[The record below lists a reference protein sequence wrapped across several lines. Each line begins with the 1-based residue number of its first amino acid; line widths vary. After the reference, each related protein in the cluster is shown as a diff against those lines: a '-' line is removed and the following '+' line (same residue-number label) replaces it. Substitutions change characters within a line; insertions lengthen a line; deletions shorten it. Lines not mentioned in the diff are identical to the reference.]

1 MSYTCKRC
9 GYYTEYKG
17 NLKNHLNRKRQ
28 CKPIKSNISFDT
40 LKKEFINLK
49 TAEDP
54 IEPDLDPIEPD
65 LLRFCSDL
73 LRFAP
78 ILLRF
83 APICSDFAPI
93 DPECKHNVNIVTKSD
108 SKSDTKSDS
117 ELIRTK
123 RTKCQYCQK
132 VYSKK
137 SNLKRHQLK
146 CSNNINIMTEQCNV
160 DHIVNKIEDRHKR
173 INELRKQ
180 HAHEI
185 EIAEMRK
192 QHAREI
198 ELLLEKVGDTNNN
211 QTYIKEQKITINNYG
226 KENLEYISETYL
238 IQLLQLPYGCVPKL
252 IKTTHFHPEH
262 PENHN
267 IKITNKKLPYASVW
281 KDKKWEVRDKKTVIK
296 DLVDK
301 NYNLMDDVFSD
312 NKSIV
317 KFKNFKDNYENDDKQ
332 MIKQLQK
339 ETEVI
344 IINNSCYLNV

>member
-1 MSYTCKRC
+1 
-9 GYYTEYKG
+9 
-17 NLKNHLNRKRQ
+17 
-28 CKPIKSNISFDT
+28 
-40 LKKEFINLK
+40 
-49 TAEDP
+49 
-54 IEPDLDPIEPD
+54 
-65 LLRFCSDL
+65 
-73 LRFAP
+73 
-78 ILLRF
+78 
-83 APICSDFAPI
+83 
-93 DPECKHNVNIVTKSD
+93 
-108 SKSDTKSDS
+108 
-117 ELIRTK
+117 
-123 RTKCQYCQK
+123 
-132 VYSKK
+132 
-137 SNLKRHQLK
+137 
-146 CSNNINIMTEQCNV
+146 MTEQSNV

-339 ETEVI
+339 EAEVI
-344 IINNSCYLNV
+344 IINNSCYLTV